1 MQGERYQNTI
11 ALLLTVLVFASIPLI
26 VNFLGGWFL
35 WAPVLAALAVL
46 PAAFLREAEL
56 DTGLEA
62 PAQVRAALAANLRG
76 EGLEVGAEPD
86 AIWVRIDALSAVRI
100 RARTTD
106 RGTVLSS
113 QARATIAG
121 WLLLLGLV
129 ASVVGSLPAV
139 ALTLVLFRRANRFA
153 RARAPA
159 AFGGKGGTAVSSG
172 DEVRAIL
179 VGSLSSALRIAR
191 EASDAQR
198 KAYTDAL
205 TIIAVAAFTSW
216 TALLIGLFVA
226 LNGFNLIT
234 GQWDVPI
241 VGATGGTLVLSVV
254 LLSVVRRRFLPR
266 LARYRTWIDRL
277 SDAFDREMSPEAAEP
292 SAAST
297 FELLAEAS
305 TQVPDWLD
313 AQRRA
318 GLSSDP
324 ATSFAILILTLF
336 VSTMFTNA
344 LFGALRGA
352 LDLVFVYGATG
363 TVLAGSPRG
372 STVHGSGGKMSVSR
386 TLRPPGT
393 RT

>member
-172 DEVRAIL
+172 DEVRAML

-266 LARYRTWIDRL
+266 LARYRAWIDRL

-336 VSTMFTNA
+336 VSTTWIYRA
-344 LFGALRGA
+344 WKRREDARLAHAQAAWDAHVKSLRA
-352 LDLVFVYGATG
+352 RMDHFLEE
-363 TVLAGSPRG
+363 
-372 STVHGSGGKMSVSR
+372 M
-386 TLRPPGT
+386 
-393 RT
+393 